1 MLLFTTLILLQAFF
15 KCCELLSSLVRSDS
29 HITPS
34 NFPITLATIRR
45 FTEIAASQ
53 GSLQYDETIPKN
65 PKPGSNKKDKNSQKQ
80 LKAAK
85 KSDATKQTNS
95 LTYATS
101 SLRLL
106 DLLDALYTRVPHVY
120 DEQAVAELHRS
131 VANGNGGTESGLYS
145 PASDKEGTEG
155 EQPGGLLWQVAWRP
169 LLQGV

>member
-1 MLLFTTLILLQAFF
+1 MQAFF

-65 PKPGSNKKDKNSQKQ
+65 PKTGSNKKDKNSQKQ
-80 LKAAK
+80 SKAAK

-120 DEQAVAELHRS
+120 DEQALLDYTDWLLMEMVLQR
-131 VANGNGGTESGLYS
+131 VDYTPLKVTGKGQRESSLGDCY
-145 PASDKEGTEG
+145 GR
-155 EQPGGLLWQVAWRP
+155 WY
-169 LLQGV
+169 